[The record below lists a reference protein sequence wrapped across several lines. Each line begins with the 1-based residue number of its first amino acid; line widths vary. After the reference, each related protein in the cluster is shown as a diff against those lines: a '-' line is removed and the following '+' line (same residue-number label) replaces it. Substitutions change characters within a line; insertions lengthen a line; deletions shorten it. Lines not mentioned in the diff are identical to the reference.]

1 MMRLFSA
8 FLAWLSVI
16 VIWGLVAIVT
26 MMLLNAVVGI
36 GINYAWFGTWTAG
49 ISQLWPEIMYPAGI
63 LLGLLLIADHRPDR
77 NQF

>member
-1 MMRLFSA
+1 MKMFSSL
-8 FLAWLSVI
+8 LAWVSDI
-16 VIWGLVAIVT
+16 VIWGLVAIVS
-26 MMLLNAVVGI
+26 MMLINAIVGM
-36 GINYAWFGTWTAG
+36 GINYYWFGTWTDG

>member
-1 MMRLFSA
+1 MRLFNA
-8 FLAWLSVI
+8 FLTWLVDMM
-16 VIWGLVAIVT
+16 VWGLVAIVT
-26 MMLLNAVVGI
+26 MMLLNAVIEI

-49 ISQLWPEIMYPAGI
+49 ISQLWPEIMYPVGI